1 MKSNFL
7 LRKIATVAFRRKH
20 NQYNLSKKAGIL
32 CMIRISAFLFSYE
45 DTSKAYLLF
54 LYEFMRLL
62 GYVLECAG
70 VSG

>member
-1 MKSNFL
+1 MKSNFP

-45 DTSKAYLLF
+45 DASKAYLLF
-54 LYEFMRLL
+54 CIDLCGCWDTFQNM
-62 GYVLECAG
+62 
-70 VSG
+70 